1 MKSII
6 AINVNIP
13 TVDEYV
19 NYLSGDSL
27 RDYDIAIFDPELPS
41 LERIYFDGGGSCIS
55 VEAGTRLAKAMI
67 HWKSEFTSALDAG
80 KTIFVILN
88 AHKEDQF
95 STGSTLTNKQ
105 RTHSTS
111 TVNNYQVLPAK
122 IELSNSNGR
131 KIIVTDGAY
140 RGIYEA
146 IKDVIQY
153 KTIVKS
159 GLTNKVF
166 TAKDGAPVGGVMK
179 FDKVPGHIVFLP
191 FFDFE
196 SGDFTETNSED
207 VVVWSEKAIKTSNA
221 LIGQIVAIDKVLKGS
236 TQKTPPPSWMDEVE
250 EIGAAKA
257 INEKIS
263 ELDRNIASLKVARNE
278 QVLAKE
284 EISSYSDL
292 LFENGKALEKAIEK
306 TLRILGYTSESLQ
319 IDDLEIDHV
328 IVSPSGKRMIGESEG
343 KDNSAIDISKFR
355 QLESNIGE
363 DFQRDEVDEPA
374 KGILF
379 GNGYRLTAPNNR
391 EEQFTKKSITN
402 AKRLGSALIRTS
414 DLYPVAAY
422 LLDNP
427 EDHDFKNAC
436 RAAIDETVGGIVQ
449 FPKT

>member
-6 AINVNIP
+6 AININIP
-13 TVDEYV
+13 TADEYV

-27 RDYDIAIFDPELPS
+27 RDYDIAVFDPELPE
-41 LERIYFDGGGSCIS
+41 LERVYFNGGGSCLS
-55 VEAGTRLAKAMI
+55 VESGTRLAKAMI
-67 HWKSEFTSALDAG
+67 HWKSEFTSALEAG

-88 AHKEDQF
+88 AFKEDRF
-95 STGSTLTNKQ
+95 ATGSSTTAKS
-105 RTHSTS
+105 RTYST
-111 TVNNYQVLPAK
+111 TAVNNYQAIPAK
-122 IELSNSNGR
+122 IELSNANGR

-140 RGIYEA
+140 RGIYESV
-146 IKDVIQY
+146 KDVIQF
-153 KTIVKS
+153 KVIVKS
-159 GLTNKVF
+159 GLSHKVF
-166 TAKDGAPVGGVMK
+166 TAKDGAPIGGVMS
-179 FDKVPGHIVFLP
+179 FNELPGHIVFLP

-196 SGDFTETNSED
+196 SEEN
-207 VVVWSEKAIKTSNA
+207 VVWSEKAMQTSRA
-221 LIGQIVAIDKVLKGS
+221 LIGQIVAIDKVLRGS
-236 TQKTPPPSWMDEVE
+236 TEKTPPPSWMNNIE
-250 EIGAAKA
+250 EIGKAKE
-257 INEKIS
+257 IKSKI
-263 ELDRNIASLKVARNE
+263 LDIDENISSLKANRQE
-278 QVLAKE
+278 HVLARD

-292 LFENGKALEKAIEK
+292 LFENGKNLEKAIEK

-363 DFQRDEVDEPA
+363 DFQRDEVEEPA

-379 GNGYRLTAPNNR
+379 GNGYRLTVPDDR
-391 EEQFTKKSITN
+391 EEQFTRKSITN

-427 EDHDFKNAC
+427 EDENFKNAC
-436 RAAIDETVGGIVQ
+436 RAAIDETVGEIVQ
-449 FPKT
+449 FPKP